1 MKKRLATIG
10 FLFVFCIM
18 LAPVFSF
25 GQEADMTGNEMVIV
39 SPSPMASITP
49 VPDYYMVYP
58 GLLPD
63 SPLYMLKTMRD
74 RVISLMIGDPL
85 KKAEFDL
92 LQADKRI
99 GAAMMLIDYG
109 KDQKELLAV
118 STISKGLNY
127 YDEAMQKAFEAKK
140 QGASIMEVK
149 AHLKKAGTMY
159 VYLLE
164 KEKKKTTK
172 TTQTQIDAEILRLQK
187 LLTLVSQ
194 L

>member
-1 MKKRLATIG
+1 MKKRLATTL
-10 FLFVFCIM
+10 FLFVFCLM
-18 LAPVFSF
+18 LTPIFSF

-49 VPDYYMVYP
+49 VPDYYMAYP

-164 KEKKKTTK
+164 KEKKKTPQ